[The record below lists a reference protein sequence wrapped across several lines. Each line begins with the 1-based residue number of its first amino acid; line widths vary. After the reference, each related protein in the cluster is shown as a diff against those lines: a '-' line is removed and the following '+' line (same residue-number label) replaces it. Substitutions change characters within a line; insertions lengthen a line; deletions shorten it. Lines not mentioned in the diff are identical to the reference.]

1 MKNSLFVIVTIFIF
15 FILVFSCYLIE
26 ISLLPHQ
33 LKIVSLLAVV
43 VNFVFLIY
51 VLYDLRKDKKYFQEL
66 LDNVFSIIIVREN
79 NQSVGIIKGVDKY
92 FKNVNPN
99 EFKLQKYLQK
109 ESGYLY
115 FEDDEYEKFIDTD
128 KEKKVKLKIDNQEY
142 FFKICIHNMKEKE
155 CIVLLDITKEEK
167 NKKEMEELNITDPL
181 TKARNRRYFNTVIS
195 EHISMN
201 ERYNKTFSL
210 IMFDIDHFKKINDKY
225 GHDVGDKILVQ
236 YTKLI
241 SKNLRMND
249 TLCRIGGEEFIII
262 LTETNLSQATA
273 VAKKLNAIVRE
284 SEEILPITMSF
295 VVVEYKKGENAQE
308 VYKRVDNALYKAKIT
323 GRDKVV
329 IGYE

>member
-1 MKNSLFVIVTIFIF
+1 M
-15 FILVFSCYLIE
+15 
-26 ISLLPHQ
+26 

-51 VLYDLRKDKKYFQEL
+51 VLYDLKRDKKYFQEL
-66 LDNVFSIIIVREN
+66 LDNVFSIVIVREN
-79 NQSVGIIKGVDKY
+79 GKIYTVNKNFYKY
-92 FKNVNPN
+92 FKNVNPT

-109 ESGYLY
+109 ESDNLY
-115 FEDDEYEKFIDTD
+115 FEDDEYEKFIEEFIDAGE
-128 KEKKVKLKIDNQEY
+128 EKKVKLNIDNQEY

-155 CIVLLDITKEEK
+155 CMVLLDITKEEK
-167 NKKEMEELNITDPL
+167 NKKEMEELNMTDPL

-195 EHISMN
+195 KHISMN

-225 GHDVGDKILVQ
+225 GHDVGDKILVR

-241 SKNLRMND
+241 SKNLRIND

-262 LTETNLSQATA
+262 LTETNLSQATV
-273 VAKKLNAIVRE
+273 VAKKLNAIVRQ
-284 SEEILPITMSF
+284 SKEIVPITMSF
-295 VVVEYKKGENAQE
+295 GVVEYKKGENAQE